1 MWAACACMVWSRNG
15 MRHTQYSNDL
25 LSGLAAGALV
35 EMLRS
40 LCATKGAFAPP
51 RFKYDTSSRA
61 REQVHDRGTTCRAR
75 VRD

>member
-1 MWAACACMVWSRNG
+1 

-25 LSGLAAGALV
+25 LSCLTAGAFA
-35 EMLRS
+35 EILRR

-51 RFKYDTSSRA
+51 RLGYDTSSRA
-61 REQVHDRGTTCRAR
+61 REQVHERSTTCMAR